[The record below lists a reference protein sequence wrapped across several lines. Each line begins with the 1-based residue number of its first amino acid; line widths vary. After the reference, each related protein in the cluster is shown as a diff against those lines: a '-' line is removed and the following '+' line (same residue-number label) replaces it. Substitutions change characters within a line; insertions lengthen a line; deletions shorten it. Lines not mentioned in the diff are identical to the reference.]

1 MAAKASKGKWGAL
14 KEHLTSSPPDRDAHL
29 EANLENSVP
38 ELCIRLLQ
46 VPTVVNYSGVRR
58 RLEGSDQEWMVQ
70 FLELNGLDLL
80 MEALERLS
88 GRGCARIADALLQL
102 TCVACVKAVMNSS
115 AGLHF
120 ILDNEGYV
128 RTLSQALDTSNT
140 MVKMQVFELLAAL
153 TLFNPQG
160 HHLAMDALEHYKSV
174 NMQQYRFSVIMN
186 ELHATDNVPYMVVLM
201 SVVNVI
207 IFGVEDLRKRDKLR
221 KEFIGSGGG
230 HVEPSCAIICLP
242 GLQLLQLLPKLRETE
257 DVDLNIQCE
266 AFEDTMAE
274 DEEEMERVYGGID
287 MSSHQEVFTTLFTKL
302 SSSPASVQ
310 LLSILQALLLVGP
323 EQSEVWLALEA
334 LADRATLLAQD
345 PDVDSTKRL
354 MERLVSS
361 KGQQGPPKVKTTDR
375 GVQIDRSI
383 CPSGLSEVLIKE
395 STTPV
400 ATSPPPHPHLP
411 PPLPSMRTFV
421 PPLPG
426 ISGMPPPG
434 LPPPPP
440 PLPQMGHGGPPPLPQ
455 MGHGGLPQMG
465 HGGPP
470 PPPPLPGMMGP
481 PPPPPLPGMMG
492 PPPPPPLPGMM
503 GPPPPPPLPGMM
515 GPPHPPPLPGMMG
528 PPHPPPLP
536 GMMGPPPPP
545 PLPGM
550 MGPPP
555 PPPLPG
561 MMGPPP
567 PPPLPGMMGPPPPP
581 PLPGMM
587 GPPPPPPLPGMMGP
601 PPPPPLPGMMG
612 PPPPPP
618 LPGMMGP
625 PPPPP
630 LPGMMGPPPPPP
642 LPGMM
647 GPPPPPPLPG
657 MMGPPPLL
665 GGDEIIVAQ
674 SVQMRSCYASSPKV
688 GRCPT
693 LRMKKLNWQKLP
705 SRVVTDSHSMWTS
718 VQVDSLEPDYSS
730 IEELFCL
737 PVTDSKAKGST
748 PAVKQEPK
756 EISFIDAK
764 KNLNLNIFL
773 KQFKCSH
780 KDFVAMIQKGDRS
793 KFDVEVLK
801 QLQKLQPEKHEIEN
815 LKSYQGEREK
825 LAGVDQF
832 YLQLLAVPCYALR
845 IECMLLCEEISSVL
859 QMMQPKVKLLDEACE
874 GLRVSTRLPSFCML
888 ILDVGNFLN
897 YGSHTGNAEGF
908 KISTLLK
915 LTETKANKSRITLLH
930 HILEEAEQNHD
941 DLLNL
946 PDDLEICE
954 KAARVNLETLQSEA
968 SLLIKRL
975 KESEKKVASS
985 SVAAI
990 KEQYLTAIQG
1000 SQEAC
1005 RELEARFASIDRKKE
1020 DLAQYLCEDSSRLS
1034 LEDLFST
1041 LHSFRGLF
1049 IKALKDNQTRRE
1061 QAIKAE
1067 KRKKQLE
1074 EEDSKRPR
1082 GENRKIIRKAPPVQE
1097 GCIIDHLLSDIRKG
1111 YALRKTK
1118 HQADR
1123 TSLPSEDKKGASIQ
1137 PGEQCTKLKGTSAI
1151 YAKEEV
1157 EKETS
1162 PIDLGQQSG
1171 DPVVVESGLP
1181 TDSSLQSSSPKTPA
1195 PSNLHTTT
1203 KDHIQSEDL
1212 NPGMDSSTDH
1222 QLKKSPEGKGFK
1234 AAESKVEN
1242 VNRNAFSAAGD
1253 GPKSRDAETDG
1264 NRASGADGNGLEE
1277 TLLSESPS
1285 TTADVD
1291 AESKHAQKRGSTK
1304 RHGKGGCKK
1313 DEPKGKKKL

>member
-1 MAAKASKGKWGAL
+1 SLNVNSEEATPGCWPSRQSCKEKASKGKWGAL

-221 KEFIGSGGG
+221 KEFIG
-230 HVEPSCAIICLP
+230 
-242 GLQLLQLLPKLRETE
+242 LQLLQLLSKLRETE

-345 PDVDSTKRL
+345 RESLINHLL
-354 MERLVSS
+354 MVHKHCVAVYADMLWP
-361 KGQQGPPKVKTTDR
+361 GQQGSPKVKTTDR

-383 CPSGLSEVLIKE
+383 CPSGLSGVLIKE

-400 ATSPPPHPHLP
+400 ATSPPPHLP
-411 PPLPSMRTFV
+411 PSMRTFV

-426 ISGMPPPG
+426 FSGMPP
-434 LPPPPP
+434 
-440 PLPQMGHGGPPPLPQ
+440 
-455 MGHGGLPQMG
+455 
-465 HGGPP
+465 
-470 PPPPLPGMMGP
+470 
-481 PPPPPLPGMMG
+481 
-492 PPPPPPLPGMM
+492 
-503 GPPPPPPLPGMM
+503 
-515 GPPHPPPLPGMMG
+515 
-528 PPHPPPLP
+528 P

-612 PPPPPP
+612 PPPP
-618 LPGMMGP
+618 
-625 PPPPP
+625 
-630 LPGMMGPPPPPP
+630 
-642 LPGMM
+642 
-647 GPPPPPPLPG
+647 
-657 MMGPPPLL
+657 L

-674 SVQMRSCYASSPKV
+674 SVQMRSCYTSSPKV

-705 SRVVTDSHSMWTS
+705 SRVVTASHSMWTS

-773 KQFKCSH
+773 KQFRCSH

-859 QMMQPKVKLLDEACE
+859 QIMQPKVKLLDEACE
-874 GLRVSTRLPSFCML
+874 SLRVSTRLPSFCML

-1082 GENRKIIRKAPPVQE
+1082 GENRKISKYNQQPTLQISVTSWPSLVEPCTGIILKPTHAHDVQAPP
-1097 GCIIDHLLSDIRKG
+1097 
-1111 YALRKTK
+1111 Y
-1118 HQADR
+1118 
-1123 TSLPSEDKKGASIQ
+1123 
-1137 PGEQCTKLKGTSAI
+1137 PGPITSA
-1151 YAKEEV
+1151 K
-1157 EKETS
+1157 
-1162 PIDLGQQSG
+1162 
-1171 DPVVVESGLP
+1171 
-1181 TDSSLQSSSPKTPA
+1181 
-1195 PSNLHTTT
+1195 
-1203 KDHIQSEDL
+1203 
-1212 NPGMDSSTDH
+1212 
-1222 QLKKSPEGKGFK
+1222 FK
-1234 AAESKVEN
+1234 ALPESEITSSV
-1242 VNRNAFSAAGD
+1242 SI
-1253 GPKSRDAETDG
+1253 
-1264 NRASGADGNGLEE
+1264 
-1277 TLLSESPS
+1277 
-1285 TTADVD
+1285 
-1291 AESKHAQKRGSTK
+1291 H
-1304 RHGKGGCKK
+1304 
-1313 DEPKGKKKL
+1313 

>member
-186 ELHATDNVPYMVVLM
+186 ELHTTDNVPYMVVLM

-221 KEFIGSGGG
+221 KEFI
-230 HVEPSCAIICLP
+230 

-334 LADRATLLAQD
+334 LADRATLLAQE

-361 KGQQGPPKVKTTDR
+361 KGQQGSPKVKTTDR

-400 ATSPPPHPHLP
+400 ATSPPPHPDLP

-426 ISGMPPPG
+426 FSGMPG

-440 PLPQMGHGGPPPLPQ
+440 PLPQMGHGGPPP
-455 MGHGGLPQMG
+455 LPQMG

-503 GPPPPPPLPGMM
+503 GPPPPLPGMM
-515 GPPHPPPLPGMMG
+515 G
-528 PPHPPPLP
+528 
-536 GMMGPPPPP
+536 PPP

-587 GPPPPPPLPGMMGP
+587 GPPPP
-601 PPPPPLPGMMG
+601 
-612 PPPPPP
+612 
-618 LPGMMGP
+618 
-625 PPPPP
+625 
-630 LPGMMGPPPPPP
+630 
-642 LPGMM
+642 
-647 GPPPPPPLPG
+647 
-657 MMGPPPLL
+657 L
-665 GGDEIIVAQ
+665 GGNEIIVAQ

-773 KQFKCSH
+773 KQF
-780 KDFVAMIQKGDRS
+780 RW
-793 KFDVEVLK
+793 
-801 QLQKLQPEKHEIEN
+801 
-815 LKSYQGEREK
+815 
-825 LAGVDQF
+825 
-832 YLQLLAVPCYALR
+832 
-845 IECMLLCEEISSVL
+845 
-859 QMMQPKVKLLDEACE
+859 
-874 GLRVSTRLPSFCML
+874 
-888 ILDVGNFLN
+888 
-897 YGSHTGNAEGF
+897 
-908 KISTLLK
+908 
-915 LTETKANKSRITLLH
+915 
-930 HILEEAEQNHD
+930 
-941 DLLNL
+941 
-946 PDDLEICE
+946 
-954 KAARVNLETLQSEA
+954 
-968 SLLIKRL
+968 
-975 KESEKKVASS
+975 
-985 SVAAI
+985 
-990 KEQYLTAIQG
+990 
-1000 SQEAC
+1000 
-1005 RELEARFASIDRKKE
+1005 
-1020 DLAQYLCEDSSRLS
+1020 
-1034 LEDLFST
+1034 
-1041 LHSFRGLF
+1041 
-1049 IKALKDNQTRRE
+1049 
-1061 QAIKAE
+1061 
-1067 KRKKQLE
+1067 
-1074 EEDSKRPR
+1074 
-1082 GENRKIIRKAPPVQE
+1082 
-1097 GCIIDHLLSDIRKG
+1097 
-1111 YALRKTK
+1111 
-1118 HQADR
+1118 
-1123 TSLPSEDKKGASIQ
+1123 
-1137 PGEQCTKLKGTSAI
+1137 
-1151 YAKEEV
+1151 
-1157 EKETS
+1157 
-1162 PIDLGQQSG
+1162 
-1171 DPVVVESGLP
+1171 
-1181 TDSSLQSSSPKTPA
+1181 
-1195 PSNLHTTT
+1195 
-1203 KDHIQSEDL
+1203 
-1212 NPGMDSSTDH
+1212 
-1222 QLKKSPEGKGFK
+1222 
-1234 AAESKVEN
+1234 
-1242 VNRNAFSAAGD
+1242 
-1253 GPKSRDAETDG
+1253 
-1264 NRASGADGNGLEE
+1264 
-1277 TLLSESPS
+1277 
-1285 TTADVD
+1285 
-1291 AESKHAQKRGSTK
+1291 
-1304 RHGKGGCKK
+1304 
-1313 DEPKGKKKL
+1313 

>member
-1 MAAKASKGKWGAL
+1 MASKGKWGAL
-14 KEHLTSSPPDRDAHL
+14 KEHLTSSPPDPDAHL
-29 EANLENSVP
+29 EANLENSDP

-80 MEALERLS
+80 MEALQRLS

-153 TLFNPQG
+153 GLFNPQG

-174 NMQQYRFSVIMN
+174 KMQQYRFSVIMN
-186 ELHATDNVPYMVVLM
+186 ELHTTDNVPYMVVLM

-221 KEFIGSGGG
+221 KEFIG
-230 HVEPSCAIICLP
+230 
-242 GLQLLQLLPKLRETE
+242 LQLLHLVPKLRETE

-323 EQSEVWLALEA
+323 ERSEVWLALEA

-345 PDVDSTKRL
+345 PEVDSTKSL
-354 MERLVSS
+354 MERLVFS
-361 KGQQGPPKVKTTDR
+361 KGQQGSPKVKTTDR
-375 GVQIDRSI
+375 GVQIDLMDRLTDQSD
-383 CPSGLSEVLIKE
+383 VLIKE
-395 STTPV
+395 STAPI
-400 ATSPPPHPHLP
+400 ASAPPPPCPPPPPP
-411 PPLPSMRTFV
+411 PPLPSMRTFIPS

-426 ISGMPPPG
+426 FSGM
-434 LPPPPP
+434 PPPPP
-440 PLPQMGHGGPPPLPQ
+440 PLGLPPLPPPLPGMGHGGPPL
-455 MGHGGLPQMG
+455 
-465 HGGPP
+465 
-470 PPPPLPGMMGP
+470 PPPLPAMMGP
-481 PPPPPLPGMMG
+481 PPPPPLPGMG
-492 PPPPPPLPGMM
+492 PPPPPG
-503 GPPPPPPLPGMM
+503 
-515 GPPHPPPLPGMMG
+515 
-528 PPHPPPLP
+528 
-536 GMMGPPPPP
+536 
-545 PLPGM
+545 
-550 MGPPP
+550 
-555 PPPLPG
+555 
-561 MMGPPP
+561 
-567 PPPLPGMMGPPPPP
+567 
-581 PLPGMM
+581 
-587 GPPPPPPLPGMMGP
+587 
-601 PPPPPLPGMMG
+601 
-612 PPPPPP
+612 
-618 LPGMMGP
+618 
-625 PPPPP
+625 
-630 LPGMMGPPPPPP
+630 
-642 LPGMM
+642 
-647 GPPPPPPLPG
+647 
-657 MMGPPPLL
+657 
-665 GGDEIIVAQ
+665 GGDMIVAQ
-674 SVQMRSCYASSPKV
+674 SVQTQGRSFYAPSPKA

-718 VQVDSLEPDYSS
+718 VQADSLEPDYSS

-737 PVTDSKAKGST
+737 PVTESKAKGST

-773 KQFKCSH
+773 KQFRCSH

-859 QMMQPKVKLLDEACE
+859 QMMQPKAKLLDEACE
-874 GLRVSTRLPSFCML
+874 SLRVSTRLPSFCML

-954 KAARVNLETLQSEA
+954 KAAGVNLESIQSEA
-968 SLLIKRL
+968 SSLIKRL
-975 KESEKKVASS
+975 KDSEKKVASS
-985 SVAAI
+985 SVEAI

-1034 LEDLFST
+1034 LEELFST

-1067 KRKKQLE
+1067 KRKKQQE

-1097 GCIIDHLLSDIRKG
+1097 EGCIIDHLLSDIRKG

-1118 HQADR
+1118 PQADR
-1123 TSLPSEDKKGASIQ
+1123 TSLPSADKKGDSSQ
-1137 PGEQCTKLKGTSAI
+1137 RGEQGTKPKGLSAI
-1151 YAKEEV
+1151 DAKDEV
-1157 EKETS
+1157 EKVTS
-1162 PIDLGQQSG
+1162 PNDLGQQDG
-1171 DPVVVESGLP
+1171 DPVIGGESSGLP
-1181 TDSSLQSSSPKTPA
+1181 TDPSLQSSSPKTSG
-1195 PSNLHTTT
+1195 PSDLHTTT
-1203 KDHIQSEDL
+1203 KDHIKSENL
-1212 NPGMDSSTDH
+1212 NPGMVSSTDRE
-1222 QLKKSPEGKGFK
+1222 LKEEYPEVEGVK

-1242 VNRNAFSAAGD
+1242 VNRNAFSAGGD
-1253 GPKSRDAETDG
+1253 GPKNRDTETDG
-1264 NRASGADGNGLEE
+1264 NSESGADGNGLEE
-1277 TLLSESPS
+1277 TQSSDSPS
-1285 TTADVD
+1285 TTAAVD
-1291 AESKHAQKRGSTK
+1291 AESKQQAQKRGNTK
-1304 RHGKGGCKK
+1304 RHGKAMR
-1313 DEPKGKKKL
+1313 KGKGHTKLKKVCVLQ

>member
-186 ELHATDNVPYMVVLM
+186 ELHTTDNVPYMVVLM

-221 KEFIGSGGG
+221 KEFI
-230 HVEPSCAIICLP
+230 

-334 LADRATLLAQD
+334 LADRATLLAQE

-361 KGQQGPPKVKTTDR
+361 KGQQGSPKVKTTDR

-400 ATSPPPHPHLP
+400 ATSPPPHPDLP

-426 ISGMPPPG
+426 FSGMPG

-440 PLPQMGHGGPPPLPQ
+440 PLPQMGHGGPPP
-455 MGHGGLPQMG
+455 LPQMG

-503 GPPPPPPLPGMM
+503 GPPPPLPGMM
-515 GPPHPPPLPGMMG
+515 G
-528 PPHPPPLP
+528 
-536 GMMGPPPPP
+536 PPP

-587 GPPPPPPLPGMMGP
+587 GPPPP
-601 PPPPPLPGMMG
+601 
-612 PPPPPP
+612 
-618 LPGMMGP
+618 
-625 PPPPP
+625 
-630 LPGMMGPPPPPP
+630 
-642 LPGMM
+642 
-647 GPPPPPPLPG
+647 
-657 MMGPPPLL
+657 L
-665 GGDEIIVAQ
+665 GGNEIIVAQ

-773 KQFKCSH
+773 KQFRCSH
-780 KDFVAMIQKGDRS
+780 KEFVAMIQKGDRS

-859 QMMQPKVKLLDEACE
+859 QMMQPKVKLLDEACDS
-874 GLRVSTRLPSFCML
+874 LRVSTRLPSFCML

-930 HILEEAEQNHD
+930 HILEEAEKNHD

-990 KEQYLTAIQG
+990 KEQYLTVIQG

-1082 GENRKIIRKAPPVQE
+1082 GQNRKI
-1097 GCIIDHLLSDIRKG
+1097 
-1111 YALRKTK
+1111 
-1118 HQADR
+1118 
-1123 TSLPSEDKKGASIQ
+1123 
-1137 PGEQCTKLKGTSAI
+1137 
-1151 YAKEEV
+1151 
-1157 EKETS
+1157 
-1162 PIDLGQQSG
+1162 
-1171 DPVVVESGLP
+1171 
-1181 TDSSLQSSSPKTPA
+1181 
-1195 PSNLHTTT
+1195 SN
-1203 KDHIQSEDL
+1203 S
-1212 NPGMDSSTDH
+1212 
-1222 QLKKSPEGKGFK
+1222 
-1234 AAESKVEN
+1234 
-1242 VNRNAFSAAGD
+1242 
-1253 GPKSRDAETDG
+1253 
-1264 NRASGADGNGLEE
+1264 
-1277 TLLSESPS
+1277 
-1285 TTADVD
+1285 
-1291 AESKHAQKRGSTK
+1291 
-1304 RHGKGGCKK
+1304 
-1313 DEPKGKKKL
+1313 

>member
-1 MAAKASKGKWGAL
+1 MSGPLPCDILTNHNSSLFSVAMSAKASKGKWGAL

-80 MEALERLS
+80 MEALQRLS

-153 TLFNPQG
+153 ALFNPQG

-207 IFGVEDLRKRDKLR
+207 IFGAEDLRKRDKLR
-221 KEFIGSGGG
+221 KEFI
-230 HVEPSCAIICLP
+230 

-257 DVDLNIQCE
+257 DVDLNIQCD

-302 SSSPASVQ
+302 SSTPASVQ

-345 PDVDSTKRL
+345 PEVNSTKRL
-354 MERLVSS
+354 MERLVFS
-361 KGQQGPPKVKTTDR
+361 KGQQGSPKVKTTDR

-383 CPSGLSEVLIKE
+383 CLSGLSDVLIKE
-395 STTPV
+395 STAPV
-400 ATSPPPHPHLP
+400 ATAPPPLP
-411 PPLPSMRTFV
+411 PPLPGMRTFV

-426 ISGMPPPG
+426 FSGMPPPG

-440 PLPQMGHGGPPPLPQ
+440 PLPGMGHGGPPL
-455 MGHGGLPQMG
+455 
-465 HGGPP
+465 
-470 PPPPLPGMMGP
+470 
-481 PPPPPLPGMMG
+481 
-492 PPPPPPLPGMM
+492 
-503 GPPPPPPLPGMM
+503 
-515 GPPHPPPLPGMMG
+515 
-528 PPHPPPLP
+528 PPPLP

-601 PPPPPLPGMMG
+601 PPP
-612 PPPPPP
+612 
-618 LPGMMGP
+618 
-625 PPPPP
+625 
-630 LPGMMGPPPPPP
+630 
-642 LPGMM
+642 
-647 GPPPPPPLPG
+647 
-657 MMGPPPLL
+657 L
-665 GGDEIIVAQ
+665 GGNDIIVAQ
-674 SVQMRSCYASSPKV
+674 SVQMQGRSCYASSPKA

-730 IEELFCL
+730 IEALFCL
-737 PVTDSKAKGST
+737 PVTDSKAKGGT

-773 KQFKCSH
+773 KQFRCSH

-874 GLRVSTRLPSFCML
+874 SLRVSTRLPSFCML

-930 HILEEAEQNHD
+930 HILEEAEQNHN

-954 KAARVNLETLQSEA
+954 KAARVNLESIQSEA

-975 KESEKKVASS
+975 KDSEKKVASS
-985 SVAAI
+985 SVEAI

-1067 KRKKQLE
+1067 KRKKQQE

-1082 GENRKIIRKAPPVQE
+1082 GENRKIIRKAPPVQEE

-1123 TSLPSEDKKGASIQ
+1123 TSLPSADKKGDSSQ
-1137 PGEQCTKLKGTSAI
+1137 PGEQGTMLKGTSAI
-1151 YAKEEV
+1151 DAKEKV
-1157 EKETS
+1157 EKVTS
-1162 PIDLGQQSG
+1162 PIDLGQQAG
-1171 DPVVVESGLP
+1171 DPVVGESSSGLP
-1181 TDSSLQSSSPKTPA
+1181 TDPSLQPSSPKTSG
-1195 PSNLHTTT
+1195 PSDLHTTT

-1222 QLKKSPEGKGFK
+1222 QLKESPEGEGFK

-1264 NRASGADGNGLEE
+1264 NRESGADGNGLEE
-1277 TLLSESPS
+1277 TQSSESPS
-1285 TTADVD
+1285 TTADVNT
-1291 AESKHAQKRGSTK
+1291 ESKQAQKRGSTK
-1304 RHGKGGCKK
+1304 RHGKGGRKKK
-1313 DEPKGKKKL
+1313 DEPKGKKKQ

>member
-1 MAAKASKGKWGAL
+1 MSAKASKGKWGAL
-14 KEHLTSSPPDRDAHL
+14 KEHLASSPPDRDAYL

-80 MEALERLS
+80 MEALQRLS

-153 TLFNPQG
+153 ALFNPQG

-207 IFGVEDLRKRDKLR
+207 IFGAEDLRKRDKLR
-221 KEFIGSGGG
+221 KEFI
-230 HVEPSCAIICLP
+230 

-257 DVDLNIQCE
+257 DVDLNIQCD

-302 SSSPASVQ
+302 SSTPASVQ

-345 PDVDSTKRL
+345 PEVDSTKRL
-354 MERLVSS
+354 MERLVFS
-361 KGQQGPPKVKTTDR
+361 KGQQGSPKVKTTDR

-383 CPSGLSEVLIKE
+383 CLSDVLIKE
-395 STTPV
+395 STAPV
-400 ATSPPPHPHLP
+400 ATAPPPHLP
-411 PPLPSMRTFV
+411 PPLPSMRTFF

-426 ISGMPPPG
+426 FSGMPPPG

-440 PLPQMGHGGPPPLPQ
+440 PLLGMGHGGPPL
-455 MGHGGLPQMG
+455 
-465 HGGPP
+465 
-470 PPPPLPGMMGP
+470 
-481 PPPPPLPGMMG
+481 
-492 PPPPPPLPGMM
+492 
-503 GPPPPPPLPGMM
+503 
-515 GPPHPPPLPGMMG
+515 
-528 PPHPPPLP
+528 PPPLP

-647 GPPPPPPLPG
+647 GPLPPPPLPG
-657 MMGPPPLL
+657 MMGPPPPL
-665 GGDEIIVAQ
+665 GRNDIIVAQ
-674 SVQMRSCYASSPKV
+674 SVQMQGRSCYASSPKA

-730 IEELFCL
+730 IEALFCL
-737 PVTDSKAKGST
+737 PVTDSKAKGGT

-773 KQFKCSH
+773 KQFRCSH

-874 GLRVSTRLPSFCML
+874 SLRVSTRLPSFCML

-930 HILEEAEQNHD
+930 HILEEAEQNHN

-954 KAARVNLETLQSEA
+954 KAARVNLESIQSEA

-975 KESEKKVASS
+975 KDSEKKVASS
-985 SVAAI
+985 SVEAI

-1020 DLAQYLCEDSSRLS
+1020 NLAQYLCEDSSRLS

-1049 IKALKDNQTRRE
+1049 INALKDNQTRRE

-1067 KRKKQLE
+1067 KRKKQQE

-1082 GENRKIIRKAPPVQE
+1082 GENRKIIRKAPPVQEE

-1123 TSLPSEDKKGASIQ
+1123 TSLPSEDKKGDSSQ
-1137 PGEQCTKLKGTSAI
+1137 PGEQGTMLKGTSAI
-1151 YAKEEV
+1151 DAKEKV
-1157 EKETS
+1157 EKVTS
-1162 PIDLGQQSG
+1162 PIDLGQQGG
-1171 DPVVVESGLP
+1171 DPVVGESSSGLP
-1181 TDSSLQSSSPKTPA
+1181 TDPSLQSSSPKTSG
-1195 PSNLHTTT
+1195 PSDLHTTT

-1222 QLKKSPEGKGFK
+1222 QLKESPEGEGFK

-1264 NRASGADGNGLEE
+1264 NRESGADGNGLEE
-1277 TLLSESPS
+1277 AQSSESPS
-1285 TTADVD
+1285 TTADVN
-1291 AESKHAQKRGSTK
+1291 AESKQAQKRGSTK
-1304 RHGKGGCKK
+1304 RHGKGGRKKK
-1313 DEPKGKKKL
+1313 DEPKGKKKQ

>member
-1 MAAKASKGKWGAL
+1 MFFLLLSVCFHSCHNLNIAPFFSSSLFLVAMAAKASKGKWGAL

-160 HHLAMDALEHYKSV
+160 HHLAMDALEHYKVSV

-221 KEFIGSGGG
+221 KEFI
-230 HVEPSCAIICLP
+230 

-287 MSSHQEVFTTLFTKL
+287 MSSHQEVFTTLFTKV
-302 SSSPASVQ
+302 S
-310 LLSILQALLLVGP
+310 
-323 EQSEVWLALEA
+323 
-334 LADRATLLAQD
+334 TNT
-345 PDVDSTKRL
+345 DVDSTKRL

-361 KGQQGPPKVKTTDR
+361 KGHQGSPKVKTTDR

-383 CPSGLSEVLIKE
+383 CLSEVLIKE

-426 ISGMPPPG
+426 FSGMPPPG

-440 PLPQMGHGGPPPLPQ
+440 LPQMGHG
-455 MGHGGLPQMG
+455 
-465 HGGPP
+465 
-470 PPPPLPGMMGP
+470 
-481 PPPPPLPGMMG
+481 
-492 PPPPPPLPGMM
+492 
-503 GPPPPPPLPGMM
+503 
-515 GPPHPPPLPGMMG
+515 
-528 PPHPPPLP
+528 
-536 GMMGPPPPP
+536 GPPPPP

-647 GPPPPPPLPG
+647 GPPPP
-657 MMGPPPLL
+657 L

-773 KQFKCSH
+773 KQFRCSH

-815 LKSYQGEREK
+815 LKSYKGEREK

-874 GLRVSTRLPSFCML
+874 SKSSTRLPSFCML

-990 KEQYLTAIQG
+990 KEQYLTAIQ
-1000 SQEAC
+1000 AC

-1123 TSLPSEDKKGASIQ
+1123 TSLPSEDKGDSIQ
-1137 PGEQCTKLKGTSAI
+1137 PGGEHEDGT
-1151 YAKEEV
+1151 
-1157 EKETS
+1157 
-1162 PIDLGQQSG
+1162 G
-1171 DPVVVESGLP
+1171 
-1181 TDSSLQSSSPKTPA
+1181 
-1195 PSNLHTTT
+1195 H
-1203 KDHIQSEDL
+1203 
-1212 NPGMDSSTDH
+1212 
-1222 QLKKSPEGKGFK
+1222 
-1234 AAESKVEN
+1234 
-1242 VNRNAFSAAGD
+1242 
-1253 GPKSRDAETDG
+1253 
-1264 NRASGADGNGLEE
+1264 
-1277 TLLSESPS
+1277 
-1285 TTADVD
+1285 
-1291 AESKHAQKRGSTK
+1291 
-1304 RHGKGGCKK
+1304 
-1313 DEPKGKKKL
+1313 

>member
-1 MAAKASKGKWGAL
+1 KSASKGKWGAL

-221 KEFIGSGGG
+221 KEFIG
-230 HVEPSCAIICLP
+230 
-242 GLQLLQLLPKLRETE
+242 LQLLQLLSKLRETE

-345 PDVDSTKRL
+345 RESLINHLL
-354 MERLVSS
+354 MVHKHCVAVYADMLWP
-361 KGQQGPPKVKTTDR
+361 GQQGSPKVKTTDR

-383 CPSGLSEVLIKE
+383 CPSGLSGVLIKE

-400 ATSPPPHPHLP
+400 ATSPPPHLP
-411 PPLPSMRTFV
+411 PSMRTFV

-426 ISGMPPPG
+426 FSGMPP
-434 LPPPPP
+434 
-440 PLPQMGHGGPPPLPQ
+440 
-455 MGHGGLPQMG
+455 
-465 HGGPP
+465 
-470 PPPPLPGMMGP
+470 
-481 PPPPPLPGMMG
+481 
-492 PPPPPPLPGMM
+492 
-503 GPPPPPPLPGMM
+503 
-515 GPPHPPPLPGMMG
+515 
-528 PPHPPPLP
+528 P

-612 PPPPPP
+612 PPPP
-618 LPGMMGP
+618 
-625 PPPPP
+625 
-630 LPGMMGPPPPPP
+630 
-642 LPGMM
+642 
-647 GPPPPPPLPG
+647 
-657 MMGPPPLL
+657 L

-674 SVQMRSCYASSPKV
+674 SVQMRSCYTSSPKV

-705 SRVVTDSHSMWTS
+705 SRVVTASHSMWTS

-773 KQFKCSH
+773 KQFRCSH

-859 QMMQPKVKLLDEACE
+859 QIMQPKVKLLDEACE
-874 GLRVSTRLPSFCML
+874 SLRVSTRLPSFCML

-1049 IKALKDNQTRRE
+1049 IKALK
-1061 QAIKAE
+1061 
-1067 KRKKQLE
+1067 
-1074 EEDSKRPR
+1074 SKRLRLRR
-1082 GENRKIIRKAPPVQE
+1082 GRNM
-1097 GCIIDHLLSDIRKG
+1097 
-1111 YALRKTK
+1111 
-1118 HQADR
+1118 
-1123 TSLPSEDKKGASIQ
+1123 LP
-1137 PGEQCTKLKGTSAI
+1137 
-1151 YAKEEV
+1151 
-1157 EKETS
+1157 
-1162 PIDLGQQSG
+1162 
-1171 DPVVVESGLP
+1171 
-1181 TDSSLQSSSPKTPA
+1181 
-1195 PSNLHTTT
+1195 
-1203 KDHIQSEDL
+1203 
-1212 NPGMDSSTDH
+1212 
-1222 QLKKSPEGKGFK
+1222 
-1234 AAESKVEN
+1234 
-1242 VNRNAFSAAGD
+1242 
-1253 GPKSRDAETDG
+1253 
-1264 NRASGADGNGLEE
+1264 
-1277 TLLSESPS
+1277 
-1285 TTADVD
+1285 
-1291 AESKHAQKRGSTK
+1291 
-1304 RHGKGGCKK
+1304 HGH
-1313 DEPKGKKKL
+1313 PW